1 MALDRSKFKSTVVAT
16 IVEQDKELASSL
28 GRDGG
33 SYSKYIK
40 FEDGDNL
47 LRIYPAHPEEDGG
60 GDAFAE
66 PKVTVFIP
74 MMVPERDGNG
84 QVIIE
89 NGRPKMKESV
99 KSVYNSRIHGNTPKD
114 LVEEYVKIS
123 IENLEEDL
131 KICQDPVV
139 KSQIVEK
146 LNRLKGNYA
155 LKIQGLNY
163 KSAWVMYVD
172 RIVGNSRTFGPVEI
186 GVAVK
191 EGINTVAASADSG
204 TNPLATDP
212 FTDLDSGRAILVKYN
227 SKATKPQDYY
237 KVSLDNALIPT
248 TIAGQTYQLPRTFPL
263 TDDQLEQ
270 FMKVTPLA
278 KRFKNCFTRRDFELQ
293 FEGLS
298 FFDTKYGIGTF
309 QNSTFLSVCEEI
321 DAYYPEMPE
330 EGEENSQETS
340 APITASPIDTST
352 ANVAQ
357 QQEETGDAFDFMD
370 RKELTDWHKANKTGV
385 LVKPTMT
392 DDSLRD
398 LARQFS
404 NPVSHEEES
413 SNEEQQ
419 EEQVFDPSPVA
430 EQVDNTVGEQPH
442 QQSEEV
448 VETTQTTT
456 LDRIAALRA
465 KTGLKDK

>member
-1 MALDRSKFKSTVVAT
+1 MALDRSKFKPTVVAN
-16 IVEQDKELASSL
+16 IVEQDKELAASL

-33 SYSKYIK
+33 SYTKYLK

-47 LRIYPAHPEEDGG
+47 LRIYPPHPEEDGG

-66 PKVTVFIP
+66 PKVTVFVP

-84 QVIIE
+84 QVIME
-89 NGRPKMKESV
+89 NGHPKLKESV
-99 KSVYNSRIHGNTPKD
+99 KSVYNSRIHGNTAKD
-114 LVEEYVKIS
+114 LVEEYVKMAV
-123 IENLEEDL
+123 ENLEEDL
-131 KICQDPVV
+131 KHCQDSVV
-139 KSQIVEK
+139 KSQITDK

-172 RIVGNSRTFGPVEI
+172 RIVGASRTFGPIEI

-212 FTDLDSGRAILVKYN
+212 FTDLDSGRAVLVKYN

-263 TDDQLEQ
+263 TDEQLEQ

-278 KRFKNCFTRRDFELQ
+278 KRFKNCFTRKDFELQ

-298 FFDTKYGIGTF
+298 FFDNKYGIGLF
-309 QNSTFLSVCEEI
+309 QNSAFISVCEEI
-321 DAYYPEMPE
+321 DAYYPEIE
-330 EGEENSQETS
+330 ESEEQQSQEA
-340 APITASPIDTST
+340 APIATNQSPTT
-352 ANVAQ
+352 PAV
-357 QQEETGDAFDFMD
+357 QEPQGDMFDLMD
-370 RKELTDWHKANKTGV
+370 RKELADWHRANKTGV
-385 LVKPTMT
+385 LVKPTM
-392 DDSLRD
+392 DDDNLRN
-398 LARQFS
+398 LARQWEIDQATLQQDQEQ
-404 NPVSHEEES
+404 HQEEVV
-413 SNEEQQ
+413 EQQ
-419 EEQVFDPSPVA
+419 EEQVVA
-430 EQVDNTVGEQPH
+430 EQPAV
-442 QQSEEV
+442 EEV
-448 VETTQTTT
+448 VAEQEQQPAVERQTTQTTT
-456 LDRIAALRA
+456 VDRIAVMRA
-465 KTGLKDK
+465 KAGLGGK